1 MQKIKA
7 DNKYREKELINGL
20 EISDGINPNKKLLLS
35 SDEDH
40 IEMSTGRTW
49 REEYMSLLKQH
60 GKEVT
65 STGGAI
71 TVNNGIKG
79 RVISGEIKGNT
90 KVYKRLKGTQDVW
103 VEIPSTETRDTVTYE
118 YKLDSTQCILNN
130 NGSLYPVYEPTI
142 KGTATGLAPTIV
154 FSPVLPTLM
163 TGDVL
168 DLATKTI
175 TFANATTK
183 VLTDEQM
190 KAYSVYKK
198 VILLGGLAGVKDTL
212 EILED
217 GSGIWNRVSAHYFL
231 KGTDDWTLTNTGTP
245 NYYFQTRVSNMLTP
259 NKIMS
264 DKFTSGVIGNT
275 TTNTGIDSIASG
287 HIRIRPSTT
296 EPTLEAFKA
305 SIADGINV
313 TCLLD
318 KPVVTHIPKELVP
331 TILTHNQ
338 TNILEV
344 GGVVKTS
351 SFKVTVPTTDG
362 IKKEYTLT
370 PINGWTGTAKANLL
384 QTGDT
389 ELVLDLTIPESF
401 NTLITNLPNELKPK
415 TERTVLGYNGNTPVV
430 VKIGTDGTV
439 KLPVTTTGV
448 VKLDD
453 TYKL

>member
-175 TFANATTK
+175 TFANKSTQ
-183 VLTDEQM
+183 VLTDEQV
-190 KAYSVYKK
+190 KAYSKYKK
-198 VILLGGLAGVKDTL
+198 VISLGMTSTKKDTL
-212 EILED
+212 EIKDD
-217 GSGIWNRVSAHYFL
+217 GSAIYTQNTKDADDGSARIDLPAPIMTHIDKSL
-231 KGTDDWTLTNTGTP
+231 LPTIITQQTNT
-245 NYYFQTRVSNMLTP
+245 
-259 NKIMS
+259 I
-264 DKFTSGVIGNT
+264 
-275 TTNTGIDSIASG
+275 
-287 HIRIRPSTT
+287 
-296 EPTLEAFKA
+296 
-305 SIADGINV
+305 
-313 TCLLD
+313 
-318 KPVVTHIPKELVP
+318 
-331 TILTHNQ
+331 
-338 TNILEV
+338 EV
-344 GGVVKTS
+344 GGAVKPS
-351 SFKVTVPTTDG
+351 SFKVTVPVDRLAEIEARLQALESTTVDV
-362 IKKEYTLT
+362 
-370 PINGWTGTAKANLL
+370 
-384 QTGDT
+384 
-389 ELVLDLTIPESF
+389 VL
-401 NTLITNLPNELKPK
+401 NK
-415 TERTVLGYNGNTPVV
+415 
-430 VKIGTDGTV
+430 
-439 KLPVTTTGV
+439 
-448 VKLDD
+448 
-453 TYKL
+453 